1 MAIYT
6 FGTGSPRQ
14 GGNNPFGSLGCL
26 LTFAIII
33 GTVYYF
39 FKILYTTWW
48 IAPSLLA
55 LALIINW
62 KVVAGL
68 GKSLVA
74 LFKRDVL
81 IALIIC
87 GLCVVGFPVVALLL
101 VFAAIAGKR
110 VETFQK
116 QFGQS
121 MNFPGGEQNIFD
133 EEAIFGKHQ
142 EHSEEP
148 IIKKKKSKSIPKSTK
163 PNDDEEY
170 IDYEEIK

>member
-6 FGTGSPRQ
+6 FGTGNPRQ

-26 LTFAIII
+26 LTFAVII

-39 FKILYTTWW
+39 FKFLYITWW
-48 IAPSLLA
+48 VAPSLLL

-68 GKSLVA
+68 GKSLVN

-87 GLCVVGFPVVALLL
+87 GLCVVGFPVVVFLL

-110 VETFQK
+110 VEAFQK
-116 QFGQS
+116 QFGES
-121 MNFPGGEQNIFD
+121 MNFPGGGQNIFD
-133 EEAIFGKHQ
+133 EEAIFGKQQ
-142 EHSEEP
+142 EYDDEP
-148 IIKKKKSKSIPKSTK
+148 ILKEKKRKKIPKSSK
-163 PNDDEEY
+163 SNDEDY